1 MLYILKLNIINI
13 QLKLTDTNDPIFT
26 IFVDTVT
33 IFVKNFNPFEIE
45 HLSTNFRITNN
56 RII

>member
-26 IFVDTVT
+26 IFVDTVA

-45 HLSTNFRITNN
+45 H
-56 RII
+56 

>member
-13 QLKLTDTNDPIFT
+13 LLKLTDTNDPIFT

-33 IFVKNFNPFEIE
+33 IFVKKFNPFVIV
-45 HLSTNFRITNN
+45 H
-56 RII
+56 